1 MKPQEEIK
9 KDKRLMFK
17 NSYPTE
23 LQLRAGAHMMAGYIT
38 LTNGH
43 IGTFVMGRDE
53 GGMEHVSVQLQRK
66 LPTWE
71 EMCEIKDIFWSEEEM
86 VVQIHPRKSEY
97 VNITDALHLW
107 RPKDGDWGRLND
119 KEVEDGKCKN
129 M

>member
-1 MKPQEEIK
+1 MRPQEEIK
-9 KDKRLMFK
+9 KDKRLMFRK
-17 NSYPTE
+17 ESIY
-23 LQLRAGAHMMAGYIT
+23 LQLYARAAMHGGIIT
-38 LTNGH
+38 LSNGH
-43 IGTFVMGRDE
+43 RGTFVMGRDE

-71 EMCEIKDIFWSEEEM
+71 EMCEVKDIFWENEEM

-119 KEVEDGKCKN
+119 KKAEK
-129 M
+129 